1 MTDEELAAI
10 RDRLTAATPGPWG
23 FAWGQRGGDEGD
35 WREIYACDDQRL
47 VIGTTGYETGGVAR
61 QEDAIFVR
69 HAPEDMAVL
78 LAEVERLRAR
88 DAALWAIAQVVADAQ
103 VVATHPHFGE
113 TTYRVTD
120 DGRLQE
126 RARTLLAKEPQP

>member
-10 RDRLTAATPGPWG
+10 RERLSAATPGPWVSYDG
-23 FAWGQRGGDEGD
+23 HEIDRVVNPDDAREDELIVGS
-35 WREIYACDDQRL
+35 L
-47 VIGTTGYETGGVAR
+47 PYESGGVVR
-61 QEDAIFVR
+61 EEDTDFIA
-69 HAPEDMAVL
+69 HAPDDVRTL
-78 LAEVERLRAR
+78 LAEVECLRAR
-88 DAALWAIAQVVADAQ
+88 GEALAAIAQVVADAQ